1 MDTKKRLV
9 FYVLLW
15 LSLALYLGAL
25 YVGTQHSDHSDSW
38 ITSAIILVL
47 GAGLILTEI
56 HLHTFEV
63 QCKNLQ
69 EEKREDDRRLANCN
83 NRLHISLNAIFGSF
97 WSEQSANTTS
107 THADKSELDRYQDI
121 VCALEKAA
129 HPPLPLERAYPPS
142 TQRWN
147 TPDERTRLPTR
158 PRTDAEVAATM
169 TEDKPP
175 RT

>member
-1 MDTKKRLV
+1 MNTKKRVVLN
-9 FYVLLW
+9 VLLW
-15 LSLALYLGAL
+15 LSIALLLGAL
-25 YVGTQHSDHSDSW
+25 YVRTQHSDHPDFW
-38 ITSAIILVL
+38 FTSA
-47 GAGLILTEI
+47 LILILGTGWTITEI
-56 HLHTFEV
+56 CLHHFDV
-63 QCKNLQ
+63 RCRNLQ

-97 WSEQSANTTS
+97 WSEQPVDTTS

-129 HPPLPLERAYPPS
+129 HPPLPLERAYPPH